1 MESENLETLVE
12 RGPEDGTL
20 SAFEFFAMNNPV
32 KRFFHKHLEL
42 RLFKDMLKGHDVDI
56 EGKEIMDAGC
66 GSGYSSRL
74 IMEEFRPSRLFA
86 FDLMPEQI
94 ELAKRNHPDI
104 EFSIGS
110 MTDIDAEDESFDA
123 AFIFGVLHHVKK
135 WRTAVTE
142 VFRVLRP
149 GGVLLVEEPRVG
161 FTWPEFEEGIVASGL
176 VVLDSR
182 KFLFSYFRSYIC
194 QKP

>member
-20 SAFEFFAMNNPV
+20 GAFEFFAMNNPM
-32 KRFFHKHLEL
+32 KRFFHKHWEL
-42 RLFKDMLKGHDVDI
+42 RLFKGMLKGQNVDI

-74 IMEEFRPSRLFA
+74 IMGEFRPSRLFA

-94 ELAKRNHPDI
+94 ELARKNHPDI

-110 MTDIDAEDESFDA
+110 MTEIDAEDESFDA
-123 AFIFGVLHHVKK
+123 AFVFGVLHHIKQ
-135 WRTAVTE
+135 RETAVKE
-142 VFRVLRP
+142 VFRVLKP
-149 GGVLLVEEPRVG
+149 KGVLLVEEPRVG
-161 FTWPEFEEGIVASGL
+161 FTWPEFEEGIGAGGL
-176 VVLDSR
+176 TVLDSR
-182 KFLFSYFRSYIC
+182 KFLFGYFRSYIC

>member
-1 MESENLETLVE
+1 
-12 RGPEDGTL
+12 
-20 SAFEFFAMNNPV
+20 
-32 KRFFHKHLEL
+32 LEL
-42 RLFKDMLKGHDVDI
+42 RLFKDMLKGHNVDI

-94 ELAKRNHPDI
+94 ELARKNNPEI

-123 AFIFGVLHHVKK
+123 AFVFGVLHHIKQ
-135 WRTAVTE
+135 WRTAVKD
-142 VFRVLRP
+142 VVRVLKPR
-149 GGVLLVEEPRVG
+149 GVLLVEEPRVG
-161 FTWPEFEEGIVASGL
+161 FTWPEFEEGIAASGL
-176 VVLDSR
+176 TMLDLR
-182 KFLFSYFRSYIC
+182 KFLFGYFRSYIF